1 MMSAVAA
8 ACLSLAAGCTQTP
21 TATAGQPGGG
31 AAADGT
37 TSCSYQTTGAASRPV
52 TAPPTSGVP
61 ATGKVDYVVKLNS
74 GDVPITLDRGNAPC
88 AVNSFISLAEQ
99 GFYDN
104 TPCHRLGAVPG
115 FSMLQCG
122 DPTGTGTG
130 GPGYQYSEELSGQ
143 ETYPAGTL
151 AMARTS
157 APGSQGSQFFLVFDD
172 TQLSPDYT
180 VFGTIDAAGIA
191 VLKKIGEAGT
201 DNSEGQGVGQPAK
214 PVTITAVT
222 PR

>member
-1 MMSAVAA
+1 
-8 ACLSLAAGCTQTP
+8 
-21 TATAGQPGGG
+21 
-31 AAADGT
+31 
-37 TSCSYQTTGAASRPV
+37 
-52 TAPPTSGVP
+52 
-61 ATGKVDYVVKLNS
+61 
-74 GDVPITLDRGNAPC
+74 GDVPITLDRANAPC

-99 GFYDN
+99 GFYDD
-104 TPCHRLGAVPG
+104 TPCHRLGVATG

-122 DPTGTGTG
+122 DPTGTGAG
-130 GPGYQYSEELSGQ
+130 GPGYQYSEELTGN

-180 VFGTIDAAGIA
+180 VFGTIDATGIA
-191 VLKKIGEAGT
+191 VLKQVAAAGT
-201 DNSEGQGVGQPAK
+201 DNSEGEGVEHPAK

>member
-1 MMSAVAA
+1 MMTAVATA
-8 ACLSLAAGCTQTP
+8 TLSLAVGCTQTP
-21 TATAGQPGGG
+21 TATPGQSAGSD
-31 AAADGT
+31 AAAGT
-37 TSCSYQTTGAASRPV
+37 TSCTYQTTGGASRQV
-52 TAPPTSGVP
+52 TTPATAGVP
-61 ATGKVDYVVKLNS
+61 ATGTVEYVVKLNG
-74 GDVPITLDRGNAPC
+74 GDVPITLDRANAPC

-99 GFYDN
+99 GFYDD
-104 TPCHRLGAVPG
+104 TPCHRLGVATG

-122 DPTGTGTG
+122 DPTGSGTG
-130 GPGYQYSEELSGQ
+130 GPGYQYSEELTGT

-157 APGSQGSQFFLVFDD
+157 APGSQGSQFFLVFDE

-180 VFGTIDAAGIA
+180 VFGTIDATGIA
-191 VLKKIGEAGT
+191 VLKKVAAAGT
-201 DNSEGQGVGQPAK
+201 DNSEGQGVGHPAK